1 MKLNVSLYIPVYN
14 GESTIESVLKSVIK
28 LSPGPDEIIVVNDG
42 SSDKTKNILEK
53 YINQIKIINNSS
65 NMGLGYS
72 RNRGV
77 SESKNEDIASLDADV
92 EVDSNWLKDL
102 FEIKEK
108 FGSAISGGKLREK
121 YKDRSIYDHWRHVH
135 ATQNSFGEKD
145 IENLGKPLAGS
156 NTLLSKSAWKKVGG
170 YDNQYKTN
178 GEDATFCQKLLSS
191 NYKISYSAKAI
202 SYHLR
207 TDNLRSLA
215 DSSRRGYI
223 YGAGLKKPTTMRF
236 VQRSIRHL
244 KGFLINSIND
254 LMKLRF
260 ALIYV
265 GFMIFVN
272 HVYKEFLG
280 LIKKKA
286 DYV

>member
-92 EVDSNWLKDL
+92 EVNSNWLKDL

-244 KGFLINSIND
+244 KGFLINSMND
-254 LMKLRF
+254 LIKLRF

>member
-207 TDNLRSLA
+207 TDSLRSLA

-223 YGAGLKKPTTMRF
+223 YGAGLKKPTAMRF

-244 KGFLINSIND
+244 KGFLINSMND
-254 LMKLRF
+254 LIKLRF

-265 GFMIFVN
+265 GFMIFLN
-272 HVYKEFLG
+272 HVYKEFWG

>member
-92 EVDSNWLKDL
+92 EVNSNWLKDL

-244 KGFLINSIND
+244 KGFLINSMND

-265 GFMIFVN
+265 GFMIFLN
-272 HVYKEFLG
+272 HVYKEFWG

>member
-92 EVDSNWLKDL
+92 EVNSNWLKDL

-244 KGFLINSIND
+244 KGFLINSMND
-254 LMKLRF
+254 LIKLRF

-265 GFMIFVN
+265 GFMIFLN
-272 HVYKEFLG
+272 HVYKEFWG

>member
-244 KGFLINSIND
+244 KGFLINSMND
-254 LMKLRF
+254 LIKLRF

-265 GFMIFVN
+265 GFMIFLN
-272 HVYKEFLG
+272 HVYKEFWG

>member
-108 FGSAISGGKLREK
+108 FGSAISGGKLR
-121 YKDRSIYDHWRHVH
+121 SIYDHWRHVH

-207 TDNLRSLA
+207 TDSLRSLA

-223 YGAGLKKPTTMRF
+223 YGAGLKKPTAMRF

-244 KGFLINSIND
+244 KGFLINSMND
-254 LMKLRF
+254 LIKLRF

-265 GFMIFVN
+265 GFMIFLN
-272 HVYKEFLG
+272 HVYKEFWG

>member
-92 EVDSNWLKDL
+92 EVNSNWLKDL

-178 GEDATFCQKLLSS
+178 GEDATFCKKLLSS

-244 KGFLINSIND
+244 KGFLINSMND
-254 LMKLRF
+254 LIKLRF

-265 GFMIFVN
+265 GFMIFLN
-272 HVYKEFLG
+272 HVYKEFWG

>member
-92 EVDSNWLKDL
+92 EVNSNWLKDL

>member
-92 EVDSNWLKDL
+92 EVNSNWLKDL

-178 GEDATFCQKLLSS
+178 V
-191 NYKISYSAKAI
+191 
-202 SYHLR
+202 
-207 TDNLRSLA
+207 NL
-215 DSSRRGYI
+215 
-223 YGAGLKKPTTMRF
+223 M
-236 VQRSIRHL
+236 
-244 KGFLINSIND
+244 
-254 LMKLRF
+254 
-260 ALIYV
+260 
-265 GFMIFVN
+265 
-272 HVYKEFLG
+272 
-280 LIKKKA
+280 
-286 DYV
+286 

>member
-92 EVDSNWLKDL
+92 EVDSNWLNDL

-223 YGAGLKKPTTMRF
+223 YGAGLKKPTAMRF

>member
-77 SESKNEDIASLDADV
+77 SESKNENIASLDADV

-244 KGFLINSIND
+244 KGFLINSMND
-254 LMKLRF
+254 LIKLRF

-265 GFMIFVN
+265 GFMIFLN
-272 HVYKEFLG
+272 HVYKEFWG

>member
-207 TDNLRSLA
+207 TDSLRSLA

-223 YGAGLKKPTTMRF
+223 YGAGLKKPTAMRF

-244 KGFLINSIND
+244 KGFLINSMND

>member
-1 MKLNVSLYIPVYN
+1 MKLNISLYIPVYN

-28 LSPGPDEIIVVNDG
+28 LNPGPDEIIVVNDG

-92 EVDSNWLKDL
+92 EVNSNWLKDL

-244 KGFLINSIND
+244 KGFLINSMND